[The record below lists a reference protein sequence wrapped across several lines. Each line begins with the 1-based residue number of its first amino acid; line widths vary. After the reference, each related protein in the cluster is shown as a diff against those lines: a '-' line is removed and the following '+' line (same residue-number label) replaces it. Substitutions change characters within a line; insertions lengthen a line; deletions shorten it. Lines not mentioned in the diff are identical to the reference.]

1 MNIKVGE
8 LFDFSEKRRGEY
20 MLDIIKEQGLIEKK
34 QKLLTY
40 INVVLILLAVFVISN
55 VIGFKEYDSMSYLDS
70 TLVIIRIFSG
80 ILSILAFISCLV
92 LYTSSKKESIFII
105 TLMYLGLSLSVIL
118 GYIDHFQFR
127 TGEFVASDYMT
138 ISTVTLR
145 IVFLLM
151 ALQKNNRLTKWLVK
165 NEGKAITFV
174 IAYSLI
180 FGALE
185 IRTGITSIFTTK
197 LIGIYSIISM
207 ILYLIVS
214 IVLFFKALKEKEYS
228 FTVLSGGLFML
239 GIRQIYIMRDINIGI
254 FDTRLTS
261 SITACISF
269 GIIIFGSFAEL
280 YLYICRSKI
289 LNERL
294 KTFYNLVDN
303 NEHNYMLIYNENG
316 ISYANKKVKEKYI
329 NDDKENLEKLKDIM
343 ESKSKN
349 ANRKKEIQEAFE
361 VNKTWKGII
370 KSESYDEIVD
380 CSIQLINV
388 GEEKSKVLVTYKDI
402 YDDIKKE
409 LELERLRIYD
419 REKSEFIYNLSHELR
434 TPLNIF
440 YSTIQLFDKVSE
452 NPNIDCR
459 SVYNKYKKTLDLNCK
474 RMLRLTNNIMDVSK
488 IDSGILKP
496 KYSNYNIVAIVEDIT
511 LSTVRYALSKGI
523 NIQFDTNEEECFIKC
538 DSTMIERVILNLLSN
553 AIKFSNENK
562 NIYVDVVVNDE
573 FVEIYVKDE
582 GIGIPKEAQKVIF
595 KKFIKN
601 DQSFNRANE
610 GSGIGLS
617 VVKAIVDIH
626 GGFIDVESK
635 LEEGTTFKI
644 SLPNKYITEEEFKI
658 YDIDVNNIELE
669 FSDIYGIDL

>member
-1 MNIKVGE
+1 
-8 LFDFSEKRRGEY
+8 
-20 MLDIIKEQGLIEKK
+20 MLDITREKGLIERKR
-34 QKLLTY
+34 KLLTY
-40 INVVLILLAVFVISN
+40 INGILILLAVFVVSN
-55 VIGFKEYDSMSYLDS
+55 VIGLKEYDSMSYLDS
-70 TLVIIRIFSG
+70 TLMIIRIFSG
-80 ILSILAFISCLV
+80 ILSILAFVSCLV

-105 TLMYLGLSLSVIL
+105 TLIYLGLSLGVIL

-127 TGEFVASDYMT
+127 TGEFVASNYMT
-138 ISTVTLR
+138 LSSVTLR
-145 IVFLLM
+145 IVFLVM
-151 ALQKNNRLTKWLVK
+151 ALQKENKLTKWLVK

-174 IAYSLI
+174 ISYSLI
-180 FGALE
+180 FGAIE
-185 IRTGITSIFTTK
+185 IRTGITSIFTPT
-197 LIGIYSIISM
+197 LVGIYSIVSM
-207 ILYLIVS
+207 ILYLIVA
-214 IVLFFKALKEKEYS
+214 VVFFFKALKEKEYS

-239 GIRQIYIMRDINIGI
+239 GIRQIYIMKDINIGI
-254 FDTRLTS
+254 FDMRLTS
-261 SITACISF
+261 NITACISF
-269 GIIIFGSFAEL
+269 GIIILGSFIEL

-303 NEHNYMLIYNENG
+303 NEHNYMLIYNERELV
-316 ISYANKKVKEKYI
+316 YANKKAKEKYI
-329 NDDKENLEKLKDIM
+329 GDDINNLKKLEYIM

-349 ANRKKEIQEAFE
+349 ANREREIQKSFE
-361 VNKTWKGII
+361 GDRTWRGII
-370 KSESYDEIVD
+370 KSEEHDEVVD
-380 CSIQLINV
+380 CSIQLIN
-388 GEEKSKVLVTYKDI
+388 GDEEKSEVLVTYKDI
-402 YDDIKKE
+402 YEDIKRE

-419 REKSEFIYNLSHELR
+419 KEKSEFIYNLSHELR

-452 NPNIDCR
+452 NPEVDCR
-459 SVYNKYKKTLDLNCK
+459 EVYNKYKKTLDLNCK

-538 DSTMIERVILNLLSN
+538 DSTMIERVILNVLSN

-562 NIYVDVVVNDE
+562 NIYVDVVVNDD

-582 GIGIPKEAQKVIF
+582 GIGISEEAQKVIF
-595 KKFIKN
+595 EKFVKN

-617 VVKAIVDIH
+617 VVKAIIDIH
-626 GGFIDVESK
+626 EGFVEMESK

-644 SLPNKYITEEEFKI
+644 SLPNKYISGEEFKI
-658 YDIDVNNIELE
+658 YDIDVHNIELE

>member
-1 MNIKVGE
+1 
-8 LFDFSEKRRGEY
+8 
-20 MLDIIKEQGLIEKK
+20 MLDITREKGLIEKK
-34 QKLLTY
+34 RKLLTY
-40 INVVLILLAVFVISN
+40 INGILILLAVFVISN

-70 TLVIIRIFSG
+70 TLMIIRIFSG
-80 ILSILAFISCLV
+80 ILSILAFVSCLV
-92 LYTSSKKESIFII
+92 LYTSSKRESIFII
-105 TLMYLGLSLSVIL
+105 TLMYLGLSLGVIL

-127 TGEFVASDYMT
+127 TGEFVASNYMT
-138 ISTVTLR
+138 LSAVTLR
-145 IVFLLM
+145 IIFLVM
-151 ALQKNNRLTKWLVK
+151 ALQKENKLTKWIMK

-180 FGALE
+180 FGAIE
-185 IRTGITSIFTTK
+185 IRTGITRIFTPK
-197 LIGIYSIISM
+197 VVGLYSVISM
-207 ILYLIVS
+207 VLYLIVA
-214 IVLFFKALKEKEYS
+214 VVFFFRALKEKEYS

-254 FDTRLTS
+254 FDMRLTS
-261 SITACISF
+261 NITACISF
-269 GIIIFGSFAEL
+269 GIIILGSFIEL

-303 NEHNYMLIYNENG
+303 NEHNYMLIYNDHG

-329 NDDKENLEKLKDIM
+329 SDDKENFKKLKTIM
-343 ESKSKN
+343 ESKSKS
-349 ANRKKEIQEAFE
+349 ANRKKEIQKAFAE
-361 VNKTWKGII
+361 NKTWKGII
-370 KSESYDEIVD
+370 KSESCDEIVD

-388 GEEKSKVLVTYKDI
+388 DEAKSEVLVTYKDI
-402 YDDIKKE
+402 YEDIKKE
-409 LELERLRIYD
+409 VELERLRIYD

-452 NPNIDCR
+452 NPDVDCR

-538 DSTMIERVILNLLSN
+538 DSTMIERVILNVLSN
-553 AIKFSNENK
+553 AIKFSKENK
-562 NIYVDVVVNDE
+562 NIYVDVVVNDD

-582 GIGIPKEAQKVIF
+582 GIGISEEAQKVIF
-595 KKFIKN
+595 EKFVKN

-626 GGFIDVESK
+626 EGFVEMESK
-635 LEEGTTFKI
+635 LDEGTTFKI
-644 SLPNKYITEEEFKI
+644 SLPNKYISGEEFKI
-658 YDIDVNNIELE
+658 YDIDAHNIELE